1 MSNELP
7 PGWSA
12 KFDPRMN
19 RWYYINHNTKT
30 TQWEKPVAQESS
42 PYPTQPKFNPVQETS
57 SELEFN
63 SQAREI
69 IQDEIP
75 QFWKVYIHKLIKN

>member
-75 QFWKVYIHKLIKN
+75 QFWKVYIYEVIKN